1 MSEMQKYVT
10 GIALSQFVHGATSM
24 GLNVDP
30 SLKEVGL
37 SRELLLPT
45 ARVPESKYEMLLL
58 HLMAR
63 SKNNSFGLDIG
74 QHVIPPL
81 YGVLMSLAFGSSSL
95 GEAISYLA
103 RYQGLATGN
112 CGALS
117 YAKSGENYK
126 LLMSMSHSN
135 PVIRRQVS
143 ECVMAFFSMLPNIIT
158 GRNDVKAV
166 RISLEHAPTS
176 LSAKRYVE
184 SVLVCPVTWE
194 ADEYSVL
201 ISRRDHE
208 MAIFG
213 HGEEML
219 KAAEKLAQNQLDKIN
234 NQQTLLEQITWHI
247 EEQIQTSSPRRE
259 EIAKRLNMSVRTLD
273 RRLDSADTSWQ
284 ELLDQIRLKRASELL
299 MTTDFS
305 ISLVAEKLGF
315 SDVRSFQRKFK
326 TWTGMSPSDYRLSV

>member
-1 MSEMQKYVT
+1 MSEAQKYVT

-24 GLNVDP
+24 GLDVER

-37 SRELLLPT
+37 AKEYLLPT

-58 HLMAR
+58 HLMAQ
-63 SKNNSFGLDIG
+63 SKNASFGLDIG
-74 QHVIPPL
+74 RHVIPPL
-81 YGVLMSLAFGSSSL
+81 YGVLMSLAFGSASL

-112 CGALS
+112 CGALN
-117 YAKSGENYK
+117 YAKAGDRHK
-126 LLMSMSHSN
+126 LLMSMSHTN
-135 PVIRRQVS
+135 PVLRRQVS

-158 GRNDVKAV
+158 GRNDVKPMQ
-166 RISLEHAPTS
+166 ILLEHKPVS

-184 SVLVCPVTWE
+184 SILSCPIEWG
-194 ADEYSVL
+194 AGEYSVL
-201 ISRRDHE
+201 IDSFDHN

-219 KAAEKLAQNQLDKIN
+219 KAAEQLAQSQLDKIN
-234 NQQTLLEQITWHI
+234 NQQSLLEQITWHI
-247 EEQIQTSSPRRE
+247 EEQLETSSPRRE

-273 RRLDSADTSWQ
+273 RRLESADTSWQ
-284 ELLDQIRLKRASELL
+284 ELLDQIRLKRATDLL
-299 MTTDFS
+299 STTDFS
-305 ISLVAEKLGF
+305 MALIAEKLGF

-326 TWTGMSPSDYRLSV
+326 SWTGMSPSNYR